1 MKYLVILMISCIV
14 LLGLCWYH
22 KKKLAVESF
31 QQTGPFS
38 LKTDA
43 DIYDDFY
50 CDIYDRLMLP
60 DARVKY
66 ELGIIMRTLNP
77 DKNRS
82 RILDVGAGTGT
93 LVNSL
98 VSAGYNA
105 IGVDRSLAMKERGK
119 TIHQFSFNNPH
130 SGAEMNGLDRLLCA
144 SSTQKGV
151 KKGDVG
157 EPMLFD
163 KGAFTI
169 ILCLDFTLYEI
180 PDKIVFFKN
189 CYSWLERG
197 GYLVIHLAE
206 KDQFNAIIPG
216 AKPAVLDS
224 IEQLGPERV
233 KKTVIDFGGFVYTSD
248 YVDGS
253 NEYELIHKETF
264 VDKASKNVRQNEL
277 TLYMEPSAKIIEMVS
292 KVGFIPK
299 GVVSMSD
306 GPARDA
312 AQNLVIFERGS

>member
-1 MKYLVILMISCIV
+1 MKYLVVLMICCII

-22 KKKLAVESF
+22 KKRMAVEAF
-31 QQTGPFS
+31 QQSGPFS

-43 DIYDDFY
+43 DIYDEFY
-50 CDIYDRLMLP
+50 CDVYDNLMLP
-60 DARVKY
+60 DIRVEY
-66 ELGIIMRTLNP
+66 ELGIIMKTINP
-77 DKNRS
+77 DKMQS

-105 IGVDRSLAMKERGK
+105 KGVDKSLAMV
-119 TIHQFSFNNPH
+119 
-130 SGAEMNGLDRLLCA
+130 
-144 SSTQKGV
+144 QKGILNE
-151 KKGDVG
+151 KNNHSKSKGGIIKGDIG

-163 KGAFTI
+163 KDAFTM

-180 PDKIVFFKN
+180 SDKIGFFKN

-216 AKPAVLDS
+216 AKPTVLDS

-253 NEYELIHKETF
+253 NEYELIHKESFT
-264 VDKASKNVRQNEL
+264 DKVSKNVRQNEL
-277 TLYMEPSAKIIEMVS
+277 TLYMEPSEKIIEMVR

-299 GVVSMSD
+299 GLTVMAD

-312 AQNLVIFERGS
+312 AQKLVIFSKI

>member
-1 MKYLVILMISCIV
+1 MKYLVVLMISCIV

-22 KKKLAVESF
+22 KKQMGVESF
-31 QQTGPFS
+31 QQSGPFS
-38 LKTDA
+38 LKMDG

-60 DARVKY
+60 DVRVDY

-105 IGVDRSLAMKERGK
+105 IGVDKSLAMV
-119 TIHQFSFNNPH
+119 
-130 SGAEMNGLDRLLCA
+130 
-144 SSTQKGV
+144 QKGILNEGPSKV
-151 KKGDVG
+151 IIKGDIG

-163 KGAFTI
+163 KGAFTM
-169 ILCLDFTLYEI
+169 ILCLDFTLYEM
-180 PDKIVFFKN
+180 PDKIAFFKN

-216 AKPAVLDS
+216 AKPVVLDS

-277 TLYMEPSAKIIEMVS
+277 TLYMEPSAKIIELVR

-299 GVVSMSD
+299 GLVSMAD

-312 AQNLVIFERGS
+312 AQKLVIFERGS

>member
-105 IGVDRSLAMKERGK
+105 IGVDRSLAMV
-119 TIHQFSFNNPH
+119 
-130 SGAEMNGLDRLLCA
+130 
-144 SSTQKGV
+144 QKGILNE
-151 KKGDVG
+151 KSNHSKSKGGIIKGDIG

-163 KGAFTI
+163 KDAFTM

-180 PDKIVFFKN
+180 SDKIVFFKN

-233 KKTVIDFGGFVYTSD
+233 KKTVIDFGGFIYTSD

-299 GVVSMSD
+299 GFVSMVD
-306 GPARDA
+306 GPMRDA
-312 AQNLVIFERGS
+312 AQKLVIFSKI

>member
-1 MKYLVILMISCIV
+1 MKYLVVLMIFCIV

-22 KKKLAVESF
+22 KRKRGVEAF
-31 QQTGPFS
+31 QQSGPFS

-43 DIYDDFY
+43 DIYDEFY

-60 DARVKY
+60 DVRVEY

-77 DKNRS
+77 DKNQS

-105 IGVDRSLAMKERGK
+105 IGVDKSLAMV
-119 TIHQFSFNNPH
+119 
-130 SGAEMNGLDRLLCA
+130 
-144 SSTQKGV
+144 QKGILNE
-151 KKGDVG
+151 KSNHSKSKGGIIKGDIG

-163 KGAFTI
+163 KGVFTM

-180 PDKIVFFKN
+180 SDKTGFFKN

-206 KDQFNAIIPG
+206 KDEFNAIIPG
-216 AKPAVLDS
+216 AKPMVLDS

-253 NEYELIHKETF
+253 NEYELIHKESFT
-264 VDKASKNVRQNEL
+264 DKVSKNVRQNEL
-277 TLYMEPSAKIIEMVS
+277 TLYMEPSEKIIEMVS
-292 KVGFIPK
+292 KIGFIPK
-299 GVVSMSD
+299 GLVSMAD

-312 AQNLVIFERGS
+312 AQKLVIFSKI

>member
-1 MKYLVILMISCIV
+1 MKYLVVLMICCII

-22 KKKLAVESF
+22 KKRMAVEAF
-31 QQTGPFS
+31 QQSGPFS

-43 DIYDDFY
+43 DIYDEFY
-50 CDIYDRLMLP
+50 CDVYDNLMLP
-60 DARVKY
+60 DIRVEY
-66 ELGIIMRTLNP
+66 ELGIIMKTINP
-77 DKNRS
+77 DKMQS

-105 IGVDRSLAMKERGK
+105 KGVDKSLAMV
-119 TIHQFSFNNPH
+119 
-130 SGAEMNGLDRLLCA
+130 
-144 SSTQKGV
+144 QKGILNE
-151 KKGDVG
+151 KSNHSKSKGGIIKGDIG

-163 KGAFTI
+163 KDAFTM

-180 PDKIVFFKN
+180 SDKIGFFKN

-216 AKPAVLDS
+216 AKPMVLDS

-253 NEYELIHKETF
+253 NEYELIHKESFT
-264 VDKASKNVRQNEL
+264 DKVSKNVRQNEL
-277 TLYMEPSAKIIEMVS
+277 TLYMEPSEKIIEMVR

-299 GVVSMSD
+299 GLVLMAD

-312 AQNLVIFERGS
+312 AQKLVIFSKI

>member
-1 MKYLVILMISCIV
+1 MKYLVVLMICCII

-22 KKKLAVESF
+22 KKRMAVEAF
-31 QQTGPFS
+31 QQSGPFS

-43 DIYDDFY
+43 DIYDEFY
-50 CDIYDRLMLP
+50 CDVYDNLMLP
-60 DARVKY
+60 DIRVEY
-66 ELGIIMRTLNP
+66 ELGIIMKTINP
-77 DKNRS
+77 DKMQS

-105 IGVDRSLAMKERGK
+105 KGVDKSLAMV
-119 TIHQFSFNNPH
+119 
-130 SGAEMNGLDRLLCA
+130 
-144 SSTQKGV
+144 QKGILNE
-151 KKGDVG
+151 KSNHSKSKGGIIKGDIG

-163 KGAFTI
+163 KDAFTM

-180 PDKIVFFKN
+180 SDKIGFFKN

-216 AKPAVLDS
+216 AKPTVLDS

-253 NEYELIHKETF
+253 NEYELIHKESFT
-264 VDKASKNVRQNEL
+264 DKVSKNVRQNEL
-277 TLYMEPSAKIIEMVS
+277 TLYMEPSEKIIEMVR

-299 GVVSMSD
+299 GLTVMAD

-312 AQNLVIFERGS
+312 AQKLVIFSKI

>member
-1 MKYLVILMISCIV
+1 
-14 LLGLCWYH
+14 
-22 KKKLAVESF
+22 
-31 QQTGPFS
+31 
-38 LKTDA
+38 
-43 DIYDDFY
+43 
-50 CDIYDRLMLP
+50 MLP

-66 ELGIIMRTLNP
+66 ELGIIMKTINP
-77 DKNRS
+77 DKTQS

-105 IGVDRSLAMKERGK
+105 KGVDKSLAMV
-119 TIHQFSFNNPH
+119 
-130 SGAEMNGLDRLLCA
+130 
-144 SSTQKGV
+144 QKGILNE
-151 KKGDVG
+151 KSNHSKSKGGIIKGDIG

-206 KDQFNAIIPG
+206 KDQFNAITPG

-233 KKTVIDFGGFVYTSD
+233 KKTVIDFGGFIYTSD

-299 GVVSMSD
+299 GVVSMVD
-306 GPARDA
+306 GPMRDA
-312 AQNLVIFERGS
+312 AQKLVIFSKI

>member
-50 CDIYDRLMLP
+50 CDIYDNLMLP
-60 DARVKY
+60 DIRVEY
-66 ELGIIMRTLNP
+66 ELGIIMKTINP
-77 DKNRS
+77 DKMQS

-105 IGVDRSLAMKERGK
+105 KGVDKSLAMV
-119 TIHQFSFNNPH
+119 
-130 SGAEMNGLDRLLCA
+130 
-144 SSTQKGV
+144 QKGILNE
-151 KKGDVG
+151 KNNHSKSKGGIIKGDIG

-163 KGAFTI
+163 KGAFTM

-206 KDQFNAIIPG
+206 KDQFNAITPG

-233 KKTVIDFGGFVYTSD
+233 KKTVIDFGGFIYTSD

-299 GVVSMSD
+299 GVVSMVD
-306 GPARDA
+306 GPMRDA
-312 AQNLVIFERGS
+312 AQKLVIFSKI

>member
-1 MKYLVILMISCIV
+1 MKYLVVLMIFCII
-14 LLGLCWYH
+14 LLGLCWFH
-22 KKKLAVESF
+22 KRKRGVEAF
-31 QQTGPFS
+31 QQSGPFS

-43 DIYDDFY
+43 DIYDEFY
-50 CDIYDRLMLP
+50 CDIYDRLMIP
-60 DARVKY
+60 DVRVEY
-66 ELGIIMRTLNP
+66 ELGIIMKTLNP
-77 DKNRS
+77 DKTRS

-98 VSAGYNA
+98 VLAGYNA
-105 IGVDRSLAMKERGK
+105 IGVDKSLAMV
-119 TIHQFSFNNPH
+119 
-130 SGAEMNGLDRLLCA
+130 
-144 SSTQKGV
+144 QKGILNEGPN
-151 KKGDVG
+151 KLIIKGDIG

-163 KGAFTI
+163 KGAFTM
-169 ILCLDFTLYEI
+169 ILCLDFTLYEMS
-180 PDKIVFFKN
+180 DKLVFFKN

-216 AKPAVLDS
+216 AKPVVLDT

-253 NEYELIHKETF
+253 NKYELIHKESFT
-264 VDKASKNVRQNEL
+264 DKVSKNVRQNEL
-277 TLYMEPSAKIIEMVS
+277 TLYMEPSEKIIEMVS
-292 KVGFIPK
+292 KIGFIPK
-299 GVVSMSD
+299 GLVSMAN

-312 AQNLVIFERGS
+312 VQKLVIFERGS